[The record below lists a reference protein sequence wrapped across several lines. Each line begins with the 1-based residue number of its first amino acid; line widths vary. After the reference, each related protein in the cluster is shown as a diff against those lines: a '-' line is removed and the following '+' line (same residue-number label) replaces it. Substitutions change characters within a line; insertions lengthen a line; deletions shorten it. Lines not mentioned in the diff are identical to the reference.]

1 MQGWMVNKWT
11 MGMNG
16 DDYIMEENLHKYGIG
31 KILEREIKQDLL

>member
-16 DDYIMEENLHKYGIG
+16 EDYIMEKNLHKWGIE
-31 KILEREIKQDLL
+31 KILKKDIEQDLL

>member
-16 DDYIMEENLHKYGIG
+16 EDYIMEENLHKYGIG
-31 KILEREIKQDLL
+31 KIREREIKQDLL